1 MKYHDR
7 LYNELYRR
15 AITEP
20 NNYGMRD
27 NLVEQM
33 IASDKRLKARDDY
46 DYLRDINNYKRQQE
60 TPYNKKKCYKD
71 YFNRKSLYPNGVVY
85 DYDKGQYI
93 KPYKHPHIDNCGH
106 CEYAKKAL
114 KYNRRVKYSNNL
126 RYKQLEI

>member
-71 YFNRKSLYPNGVVY
+71 YFNRK
-85 DYDKGQYI
+85 
-93 KPYKHPHIDNCGH
+93 
-106 CEYAKKAL
+106 
-114 KYNRRVKYSNNL
+114 R
-126 RYKQLEI
+126 